1 LAQQAAGIA
10 VARGDSKMTPRLRA
24 LLPYVLVLAAAG
36 VLSYNALHFGYTP
49 RGDRPGPDV
58 WPRAILLLLVVAC
71 VVRIVG
77 VLRRPSAPEPVMLQD
92 VIADALP
99 GDAHDEPK
107 PSPRYPALLLTGIA
121 LTIGYVALLGTL
133 GFFIDTVLYIA
144 ALTWTGRYRR
154 WPVIAAV
161 AVAGALVFMFIF
173 MKVVYLSLPIGRPP
187 FASVSLLMMQWMGI
201 R

>member
-1 LAQQAAGIA
+1 
-10 VARGDSKMTPRLRA
+10 MTPRLRA
-24 LLPYVLVLAAAG
+24 LLPYVLVLAAAV
-36 VLSYNALHFGYTP
+36 VLGYNTLHFGYTP

-71 VVRIVG
+71 VVRIIS
-77 VLRRPSAPEPVMLQD
+77 VLRRPSAAEPVMLQD

-99 GDAHDEPK
+99 GDAQDSG
-107 PSPRYPALLLTGIA
+107 PSPRYPALLLMGIA

-133 GFFIDTVLYIA
+133 GFFIDTALYIA

-154 WPVIAAV
+154 WPVTAAV
-161 AVAGALVFMFIF
+161 ALAGALVFMFIF
-173 MKVVYLSLPIGRPP
+173 MKVVYLSLPIGSEP
-187 FASVSLLMMQWMGI
+187 FATVSLLLMRMMGI

>member
-1 LAQQAAGIA
+1 LAQEPAGIA
-10 VARGDSKMTPRLRA
+10 VARGESKMTPRLRA
-24 LLPYVLVLAAAG
+24 LLPYALVLAAAV

-58 WPRAILLLLVVAC
+58 WPRAILLLLIVAC

-77 VLRRPSAPEPVMLQD
+77 VLRHPSATEPVNLQD

-99 GDAHDEPK
+99 GAAQEDK
-107 PSPRYPALLLTGIA
+107 PSPRYPALLFTGVA
-121 LTIGYVALLGTL
+121 LTIAYVALLGTL

-144 ALTWTGRYRR
+144 ALTFTGRYRR
-154 WPVIAAV
+154 WPVIATV
-161 AVAGALVFMFIF
+161 AIAGALVFMFIF
-173 MKVVYLSLPIGRPP
+173 MKVVYLSLPIGSGP
-187 FASVSLLMMQWMGI
+187 FATVSLMLMQLLGI

>member
-1 LAQQAAGIA
+1 
-10 VARGDSKMTPRLRA
+10 MTPRLRA
-24 LLPYVLVLAAAG
+24 LLPYVLVLAAAV

-58 WPRAILLLLVVAC
+58 WPRAILLLLIVAC
-71 VVRIVG
+71 VVRIVS
-77 VLRRPSAPEPVMLQD
+77 VVRHPAAAEPVMLQD

-99 GDAHDEPK
+99 GDAQDDK
-107 PSPRYPALLLTGIA
+107 PLPRYPALLFAGVA

-173 MKVVYLSLPIGRPP
+173 MKVVYLSLPIGGEP
-187 FASVSLLMMQWMGI
+187 FATVSLLLMRLLGI